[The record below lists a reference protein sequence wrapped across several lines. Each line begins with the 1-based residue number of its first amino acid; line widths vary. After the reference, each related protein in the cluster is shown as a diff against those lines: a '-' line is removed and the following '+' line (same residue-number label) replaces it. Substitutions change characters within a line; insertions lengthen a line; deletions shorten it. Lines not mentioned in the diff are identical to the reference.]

1 MRKGNR
7 MSDNRQNIIDA
18 TQRLLESHGLARL
31 TTRDIAREAKV
42 AEGLIYHHFKDK
54 AELVFEVVQTM
65 MTETKNVLQNFPLQV
80 GKSDLLAIM
89 EDALYTIYR
98 THYAGVLI
106 IYSIFSDN
114 KLRTRMQ
121 EILQERNI
129 GPRSK
134 IEGMTVFLEAEQ
146 RLGRLSAQ
154 TDPQVLARCLWLIT
168 IQLAMEDQ
176 LTGREID
183 EMQVR
188 KELRDFLQ
196 TLMNGCAPRPA
207 APEKK
212 QTKKNKG
219 K

>member
-1 MRKGNR
+1 
-7 MSDNRQNIIDA
+7 MSDNRQNIIEA
-18 TQRLLESHGLARL
+18 TQRLLESLGLAQL

-65 MTETKNVLQNFPLQV
+65 MVETKNVLQNFPLQV
-80 GKSDLLAIM
+80 GKRDLLKIM

-98 THYAGVLI
+98 SHYEGVLI

-114 KLRTRMQ
+114 QLRRRMQ

-134 IEGMTVFLEAEQ
+134 IEGMRVFLEAEQ
-146 RLGRLSAQ
+146 RLERLAKDV
-154 TDPQVLARCLWLIT
+154 DPQILARCLWLIT

-176 LTGREID
+176 LTGRKID
-183 EMQVR
+183 EAQVR
-188 KELRDFLQ
+188 KELRGYLQ
-196 TLMNGCAPRPA
+196 LLMNGCAPRA
-207 APEKK
+207 STPERK
-212 QTKKNKG
+212 QATKNKG